1 MSKTLYVWGRVTP
14 EEREIIE
21 KIAAAMNMRI
31 SEFIRYLIIKE
42 LEKRSIITTKIDLIK
57 EEIKNGTKKMPV

>member
-14 EEREIIE
+14 EEREIID
-21 KIAAAMNMRI
+21 KIAEAMNMKI

-57 EEIKNGTKKMPV
+57 EEIRNGADHE